1 MNYKLKTFIKV
12 AQHSSFTLASKE
24 LNISQPA
31 VSKTISKLEEEYN
44 TSFFNRSRNSI
55 SLTNEG
61 KIFLDYAYKITELF
75 EELENSF
82 LVNEESSSLEFNLG
96 LSTTIATYVMPKVL
110 AKIQQNSNNI
120 KFNIIS
126 GNTKDIEH
134 KILNQELEFGIVE
147 GKSSNQLLRYS
158 KFIKDEIVLVT
169 STNNTNSKS
178 SISKQELSKI
188 PYIGREIG
196 SGTREIIEETLKKN
210 NITKLNRVITLN
222 NTEAIEQYL
231 HYSNSYALLSI
242 HAVTEKLIQNK
253 LKIVDIKG
261 LSFEREFDFVCR
273 TNYQS
278 KKMNLLYKLIKT
290 NYNF

>member
-12 AQHSSFTLASKE
+12 SQHSSFTLASKE

-82 LVNEESSSLEFNLG
+82 LLNEESNSLEFNLG

-126 GNTKDIEH
+126 GNTKGIEH

-188 PYIGREIG
+188 PYTGREIG

-261 LSFEREFDFVCR
+261 ISFQREFDFVCR
-273 TNYQS
+273 TSYQS
-278 KKMNLLYKLIKT
+278 KKMNLLYKLIRT